1 MIRFCGLADYVAC
14 PLCLATHYD
23 LAVFADGAG
32 PYAHCPNT
40 DAPTRIDIPRTLA
53 SVLLPGS
60 PPSPTRID
68 IPRTVAADTADGHD
82 EWRALR
88 SGRQNGQ
95 AS

>member
-1 MIRFCGLADYVAC
+1 MIRFRGLADYVAC
-14 PLCLATHYD
+14 PLCLVTHYD
-23 LAVFADGAG
+23 LAVFEDGAG

-40 DAPTRIDIPRTLA
+40 DAPTRIDIPQ
-53 SVLLPGS
+53 
-60 PPSPTRID
+60 
-68 IPRTVAADTADGHD
+68 TVAADTADWHE